1 MKTNVKIKTGRFDG
15 QPDWMPDCKMAR
27 SKKSGKEYCWF
38 TINSLGVAFG
48 LDGGVFESGRCYGT
62 IFEDLDFIYEPDP
75 QPLDV
80 VACWSSRRF
89 FVYTIT
95 YKDIDFRYWD
105 HAVIVP
111 EELKNMT
118 DYSVETWQKLK
129 DEGKVE
135 VIK

>member
-1 MKTNVKIKTGRFDG
+1 MKKIKTGRFDG

-80 VACWSSRRF
+80 VACWQDGKTN
-89 FVYTIT
+89 VL
-95 YKDIDFRYWD
+95 FRVWAD
-105 HAVIVP
+105 AGLGNWQNIVILP
-111 EELKNMT
+111 EELKTME
-118 DYSVETWQKLK
+118 DYSVATWQKLK